1 MQHEVQADVKDGQGC
16 LLIPM
21 MTNELIVILQLFFN
35 INGMPPTVPA
45 EKSFCT
51 LLILAA
57 R

>member
-16 LLIPM
+16 LLIRM
-21 MTNELIVILQLFFN
+21 MTNELIVVILQL
-35 INGMPPTVPA
+35 ILNGTPPTVPA

-51 LLILAA
+51 LLILAV